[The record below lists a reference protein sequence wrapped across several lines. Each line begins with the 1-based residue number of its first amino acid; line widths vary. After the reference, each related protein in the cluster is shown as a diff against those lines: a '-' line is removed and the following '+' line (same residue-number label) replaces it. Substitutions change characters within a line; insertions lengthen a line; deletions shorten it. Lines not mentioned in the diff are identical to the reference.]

1 VHYLFLGDAGAA
13 GVWPTLHGSIG
24 AIITTFIV
32 IPLISMMTKRFGK
45 KDTFLISQGISI
57 IGYILFWFLFIPGK
71 PYMFLFAL
79 PFFSFGIGGLFTLMM
94 SMTADVCD
102 YEELRNGLPRKEG
115 TFGAF
120 YWWMVKLGVAL
131 AGLLSGVIMWKVG
144 FSADALSQP
153 EGALTGLRLAYSGI
167 PIFGTLLAMFVMRD
181 YDLNEEKA
189 NQIQLELKIRKNE
202 EI

>member
-1 VHYLFLGDAGAA
+1 
-13 GVWPTLHGSIG
+13 
-24 AIITTFIV
+24 
-32 IPLISMMTKRFGK
+32 MTKKFGK
-45 KDTFLISQGISI
+45 RDTFLISQGISI

-71 PYMFLFAL
+71 PYMFLVAL

-131 AGLLSGVIMWKVG
+131 AGLFSGLIMYYVG

-167 PIFGTLLAMFVMRD
+167 PIIGTLTAMYVMRD
-181 YDLNEEKA
+181 YDLNENKA
-189 NQIQLELKIRKNE
+189 YEIKKQLETRRQE
-202 EI
+202 EKLSVI